1 MKFGNQPGV
10 NLADELQSFKGKL
23 HRFLLDQI
31 DTLPAAGQDEQLK
44 QFVKEK
50 TLQFIRDQHLA
61 INQRESEKLIK
72 DLIDELTGYGPI
84 DPLLRD
90 DKISDVLVNGPHE
103 VYIERNGKLERTGL
117 KFIDS
122 QHLLRVIR
130 RILAPLGR
138 RVDESSPMV
147 DTRLPD
153 GSRVNAI
160 VPPLAIDGPC
170 LSIRKF
176 RKDPLTAADLLVYQ
190 TVDEETLALLRQ
202 AVQTRCNL
210 LVAGATG
217 AGKTT
222 LLNVL
227 SSFIPHAERL
237 ITIEDAAELNLRH
250 PHVVRLET
258 RPPNLEGSGAI
269 TAREL
274 VRNALRMRPDR
285 IILGEIRGSEV
296 LDMLQAMNTGHDGSM
311 ATLHA
316 NNPRDALNRLELLA
330 GFAGYSGSETTLRQ
344 QIASS
349 IDLIVHIGR
358 SRDGHRRI
366 MTVEEILE
374 VADDHYV
381 TQSLYRFDPP
391 SRLRP
396 KLPKLAQTRPESILS
411 GYGHV

>member
-1 MKFGNQPGV
+1 MKFGNQLGV
-10 NLADELQSFKGKL
+10 NLADELHHFKGKL

-31 DTLPAAGQDEQLK
+31 DALPAAGQDEQLK

-50 TLQFIRDQHLA
+50 THQFIQDQHIA
-61 INQRESEKLIK
+61 INQREIEKLVK

-90 DKISDVLVNGPHE
+90 DRINDVLVNGPKI
-103 VYIERNGKLERTGL
+103 VYIERNGRLELTDL
-117 KFIDS
+117 KFIDD

-138 RVDESSPMV
+138 RLDESSPMV

-160 VPPLAIDGPC
+160 VPPLSIDGPC

-176 RKDPLTAADLLVYQ
+176 RKEPLTAADLLVYKSL
-190 TVDEETLALLRQ
+190 DEDTLALLRH
-202 AVQTRCNL
+202 AVQGRCNI
-210 LVAGATG
+210 LVAGSTG

-227 SSFIPHAERL
+227 SSFIPPAERM

-258 RPPNLEGSGAI
+258 RPPNLEGGGAI

-285 IILGEIRGSEV
+285 IILGEIRGAEV

-311 ATLHA
+311 ATIHA
-316 NNPRDALNRLELLA
+316 NSPRDALNRLELLA
-330 GFAGYSGSETTLRQ
+330 GFAGYNGSELTLRQ
-344 QIASS
+344 QITSS
-349 IDLIVHIGR
+349 IDFIVQIGR
-358 SRDGHRRI
+358 MRDGKRKI
-366 MTVEEILE
+366 LAIEEILS
-374 VADDHYV
+374 VADNHYS
-381 TQSLYRFDPP
+381 TQSLYQHD
-391 SRLRP
+391 SSTRLKP
-396 KLPKLAQTRPESILS
+396 KTEKLNPNRLESATS
-411 GYGHV
+411 SHSYV